1 MARCC
6 ALGKRRGYYRA
17 LLSDTEDDLSTE
29 ILDAGNIL
37 DSEIYEVER
46 LLDKKV
52 VKVSIVV
59 NTVILDQTCFFQK
72 ITYYFVLWKNHPKEE
87 ACWVESQNITA
98 EAIR

>member
-1 MARCC
+1 MAHRC

-52 VKVSIVV
+52 VKVSTAV
-59 NTVILDQTCFFQK
+59 NTVILGQTCFF
-72 ITYYFVLWKNHPKEE
+72 
-87 ACWVESQNITA
+87 
-98 EAIR
+98 

>member
-1 MARCC
+1 MARRC

-29 ILDAGNIL
+29 TLDAGNVL

-52 VKVSIVV
+52 VKVSTAV
-59 NTVILDQTCFFQK
+59 NMHSYIRSDSFLSENNLLFCSM
-72 ITYYFVLWKNHPKEE
+72 EE
-87 ACWVESQNITA
+87 LSQG
-98 EAIR
+98 RSMLG